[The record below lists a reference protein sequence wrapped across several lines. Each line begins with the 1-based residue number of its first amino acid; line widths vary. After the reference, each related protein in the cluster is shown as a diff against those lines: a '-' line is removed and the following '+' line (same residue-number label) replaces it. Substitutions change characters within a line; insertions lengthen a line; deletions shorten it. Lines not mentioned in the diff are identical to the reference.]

1 MIKLERSVSHS
12 LVGQSGP
19 ARPVRLKNPEFL
31 FSYASVAGL
40 SEQKAEAGAEA
51 KSMTSALTS
60 SGTEINWARVD
71 GAFRRVISFF
81 ESPNRDLM
89 SLDYDFL
96 GVLAEAYADILAFHG
111 VNAKRCENEAFY
123 SGFLG
128 YTAEVFAEAYHILA
142 EQQTGRI
149 WVYMRL
155 LKDLEKA
162 FREVEDAC
170 IRLHPQYQEL

>member
-1 MIKLERSVSHS
+1 
-12 LVGQSGP
+12 
-19 ARPVRLKNPEFL
+19 
-31 FSYASVAGL
+31 VAGL
-40 SEQKAEAGAEA
+40 SEPGKEAGSQAPNRA
-51 KSMTSALTS
+51 PSD
-60 SGTEINWARVD
+60 TEFYWARVD
-71 GAFRRVISFF
+71 GAYRRVLSFF

-96 GVLAEAYADILAFHG
+96 SVLTKAYADILAFHG

-123 SGFLG
+123 YGFLA
-128 YTAEVFAEAYHILA
+128 YTAEVFNEAYHILA

-155 LKDLEKA
+155 LEDLEKA
-162 FREVEDAC
+162 FRQVEDAC

>member
-1 MIKLERSVSHS
+1 VSHCF
-12 LVGQSGP
+12 VGQSRP
-19 ARPVRLKNPEFL
+19 ARPVTFKNPEFL

-40 SEQKAEAGAEA
+40 SGLWREAGSEA
-51 KSMTSALTS
+51 GSQAPRRAPSD
-60 SGTEINWARVD
+60 TEFYWARVD

-96 GVLAEAYADILAFHG
+96 SVLAKVYADILAFHG
-111 VNAKRCENEAFY
+111 VNAKRCENEALY
-123 SGFLG
+123 YGFLA

-155 LKDLEKA
+155 LEDLEKA
-162 FREVEDAC
+162 FGQVEDAC

>member
-1 MIKLERSVSHS
+1 MERSVSHCF
-12 LVGQSGP
+12 VGQSGP
-19 ARPVRLKNPEFL
+19 ARPARLKNPEFL
-31 FSYASVAGL
+31 FSYVGVAGL
-40 SEQKAEAGAEA
+40 SEVGSGARAEA

-71 GAFRRVISFF
+71 GAFRRIISFF
-81 ESPNRDLM
+81 ENPNRDLV

-96 GVLAEAYADILAFHG
+96 GVLAQAYADVLAFHG

-128 YTAEVFAEAYHILA
+128 YMAEVFNEAYHILA

-149 WVYMRL
+149 WVYMKL
-155 LKDLEKA
+155 LEDLEKA